1 MKTKNNKMIAAAIA
15 IILLVIAIII
25 SLVFVFNNRHSA
37 KAYNN
42 KLDEDLSWIIRK
54 LKQLT

>member
-1 MKTKNNKMIAAAIA
+1 MKTKNNKMIATAIA

-37 KAYNN
+37 KAYNY
-42 KLDEDLSWIIRK
+42 KLDEAQR
-54 LKQLT
+54 